1 VTKETH
7 ADSSQSGTQRIC
19 VPFVDLHA
27 QHEPLAADIQ
37 RALGESIRRGDFIL
51 GEETRRFERA
61 FAEYV
66 GVGHA
71 IGVGNG
77 LDALR
82 LTLTAFGIGS
92 GDEVLVPANTFIATA
107 YAVSSTGARPAF
119 VDCDPQ
125 TYNIDPRQI
134 AAAVTPRTKAVIPVH
149 LTGRPAE
156 MNAVLAV
163 AREHGLY
170 VVEDVAQAAGATY
183 FGRRCGALADAGCFS
198 FYPAKNLGA
207 LGDAGLIATDD
218 EELANR
224 LRCLRHYG
232 QRQRYEHVEI
242 GFNSR
247 LDTVHA
253 AVLNVKLPH
262 LDAWNAARAEHAAL
276 YRERLTGVGDLRF
289 AELHPQTKHVYHLF
303 AIETEARDALQDYL
317 TSCGIET
324 LVHYPRPIHL
334 QEAYRRLGCGP
345 GAFPAAERLA
355 QRLLSL
361 PMYPEMP
368 RAHLQY
374 VVDAIRRW
382 FDLQRHPL
390 AG

>member
-1 VTKETH
+1 VTTETRLGPPRN
-7 ADSSQSGTQRIC
+7 GTQRMC

-27 QHEPLAADIQ
+27 QHEPLEVEIQ
-37 RALGESIRRGDFIL
+37 RALGETIRRGDFIL
-51 GEETRRFERA
+51 GEEARRFERA
-61 FAEYV
+61 FAEYI

-82 LTLTAFGIGS
+82 LTLTALEIGA
-92 GDEVLVPANTFIATA
+92 GDEVIVPANTFIATA
-107 YAVSSTGARPAF
+107 YAVSSTGARPVF
-119 VDCDPQ
+119 VDCNPQ

-134 AAAVTPRTKAVIPVH
+134 PVAVTPRTKAVIPVH

-163 AREHGLY
+163 AREHGLR

-218 EELANR
+218 EALANR

-232 QRQRYEHVEI
+232 QRQRYEHVEL

-247 LDTVHA
+247 LDTVQA

-262 LDAWNAARAEHAAL
+262 LDAWNAARAEHAAH
-276 YRERLTGVGDLRF
+276 YRERLRGVGDLRF
-289 AELHPQTKHVYHLF
+289 EEPQPEAAHVYHLF
-303 AIETEARDALQDYL
+303 AIETDARDALQDHL
-317 TSCGIET
+317 TACGIET
-324 LVHYPRPIHL
+324 LVHYPQPIHL
-334 QEAYRRLGCGP
+334 QEAYRRLGYGP

-355 QRLLSL
+355 RRLLSL
-361 PMYPEMP
+361 PMYPELP
-368 RAHLQY
+368 DAHLQY
-374 VVDAIRRW
+374 VVDSIRRW
-382 FDLQRHPL
+382 FELQRHPL
-390 AG
+390 AD